1 MMALKENNESKEK
14 ILLSAK
20 KAKWMLENILK
31 MIEDWHYCANVSQ
44 QVNAVMWML
53 RNLNNMLLENH
64 LKTCAVDKLVSW
76 NKEEVEKF
84 IGELVKV
91 WDISTRK

>member
-1 MMALKENNESKEK
+1 MSLKESNEAKQK

-20 KAKWMLENILK
+20 KAKWMMENVQK
-31 MIEDWHYCANVSQ
+31 MIEEWHYCVNVSQ
-44 QVNAVMWML
+44 QVNAIMWIL

-64 LKTCAVDKLVSW
+64 LKTCAVDKFSSW
-76 NKEEVEKF
+76 NKEDIEQF
-84 IGELVKV
+84 IWELVKV